1 MKELCR
7 IIGREQPLDQ
17 FHRNLNRAAAEDPAI
32 EAFGCCLVTC
42 ADERQGQTRSSFDRE
57 VAAPLI
63 SDAANP
69 RDRVFSI
76 SNLGARYETGALR
89 LVDEHFTRLSPGPRR
104 LVVEIASHVG
114 RAGKDGGFEYGLVER
129 FGRKSTCC
137 GVLTALLAPPATA
150 AATAA
155 RHSWLDE
162 VDSTFGPERLAAL
175 REIDGPTRL
184 VAAAV
189 IHAALQAEAAVSD
202 LLQGPLAALV
212 DVLLVAGVS
221 INQQSA
227 DGFLPVACHHL
238 RAGEGGAPLVAGYS
252 LGTTPQ
258 ELSIDAS
265 AAGIVV
271 DNEQAMAV
279 TTR

>member
-1 MKELCR
+1 MKELYR
-7 IIGREQPLDQ
+7 TIGREQPLDQ
-17 FHRNLNRAAAEDPAI
+17 FHRNLKRAAAEDHAI

-57 VAAPLI
+57 VATPLI

-69 RDRVFSI
+69 RDQVFSI

-89 LVDEHFTRLSPGPRR
+89 LLDEHFTRLSPGPRR

-114 RAGKDGGFEYGLVER
+114 RAGRAGDFEYGLVER

-137 GVLTALLAPPATA
+137 GVLTTLLAPTA
-150 AATAA
+150 AATAG

-202 LLQGPLAALV
+202 LLRSPLPASV

-221 INQQSA
+221 INQRSA
-227 DGFLPVACHHL
+227 DGFLPVACQHL
-238 RAGEGGAPLVAGYS
+238 TVGEGAAPTVAGYS

-265 AAGIVV
+265 AAGIAV
-271 DNEQAMAV
+271 DNGQAMAV
-279 TTR
+279 TPR

>member
-1 MKELCR
+1 MNELCR
-7 IIGREQPLDQ
+7 TIGREQPLDQ
-17 FHRNLNRAAAEDPAI
+17 FHRTLKRAAAEDHAT
-32 EAFGCCLVTC
+32 EAFGCGLVTC

-76 SNLGARYETGALR
+76 SNLGGRYETGALR
-89 LVDEHFTRLSPGPRR
+89 LLDEHFTRLSPGPRR

-114 RAGKDGGFEYGLVER
+114 RAGQDGDFEYGLVER

-137 GVLTALLAPPATA
+137 GVLAALLAPIATA
-150 AATAA
+150 PAG

-162 VDSTFGPERLAAL
+162 VGSTFGPERLAAL
-175 REIDGPTRL
+175 REVDGPTRL

-202 LLQGPLAALV
+202 LLQSPLAAPV

-238 RAGEGGAPLVAGYS
+238 TAGEGAAPLVAGYS

-258 ELSIDAS
+258 QLSIDTS

-271 DNEQAMAV
+271 DNGQPIAL
-279 TTR
+279 TPR

>member
-7 IIGREQPLDQ
+7 TIGREQPLDQ
-17 FHRNLNRAAAEDPAI
+17 FHWILKQAAVEDPAI
-32 EAFGCCLVTC
+32 ETFGCGLVTC

-57 VAAPLI
+57 VATPLI
-63 SDAANP
+63 PDAANP
-69 RDRVFSI
+69 RDHVFSI
-76 SNLGARYETGALR
+76 SNLGGRYENGALR
-89 LVDEHFTRLSPGPRR
+89 LLDEHFTRLSPGPRR

-114 RAGKDGGFEYGLVER
+114 RVEQDGNVEYGSVER

-137 GVLTALLAPPATA
+137 GALTALLAPLATVPV
-150 AATAA
+150 A

-162 VDSTFGPERLAAL
+162 VDSSFGPERLAAL

-202 LLQGPLAALV
+202 LLQSPLAAPV

-221 INQQSA
+221 INRQSA

-238 RAGEGGAPLVAGYS
+238 TAGEGAAQLVAGYS
-252 LGTTPQ
+252 LGTTPRA
-258 ELSIDAS
+258 LSIDTS
-265 AAGIVV
+265 AAGVVV
-271 DNEQAMAV
+271 DSGQAMAV
-279 TTR
+279 TPR